1 MADETNRDS
10 DILSQLQGLT
20 QSNNQTDAT
29 LKSIDASLKSIMR
42 NVNNI
47 SMSDARSRNE
57 KSPFKNTPYR
67 DGSSGRSGSPFSA
80 KKKLGSFTDEFE
92 NTIFEELLGKD
103 FKNSLN
109 DLRNQIVKDLG
120 GDLSDLRGLLGRS
133 AAKSIT
139 DEFKNSKLGQGIL
152 NRVQDKLNGALGRV
166 QTKYNEGVNKYFN
179 GGKVPPMGE
188 AKPGF
193 ARNDVKVDFFSAVKG
208 ALGFNERDAYTIQDS
223 IFNVSLLSI
232 GDVGVEDLLVTAEN
246 ATVELPK
253 NIGDSEEGEL
263 PFKSNDSEEAM
274 ADFASKSMGDL
285 SSTYG
290 DILSSAESN
299 VGDYAISMSEASQA
313 ASGLTEGLTEGAL
326 GAEAATS
333 GLVEAFGLVAPEIA
347 LAVEAIKYTFT
358 PAIKGAGEYIE
369 AQIKAAN
376 RNYES
381 AKKNVDE
388 AQKRLS
394 ADVESMV
401 RAPFDILSAAAQK
414 WYDTWDQNLR
424 VINATQGYTKA
435 ELQDLM
441 ASYAE
446 RLRGSDLTA
455 VVSAADISDNLAKVI
470 QAGMTGGIAE
480 EFAYLATVLNAAIP
494 TQDFFQYADT
504 YASLAAN
511 AIANGKSQAESIA
524 IANEELMSFAN
535 NLLYAGREV
544 SGGFTSGLK
553 DASNLFKQ
561 SAEIALASRTGD
573 ASDISSVLTA
583 VSAITGAI
591 APDLASAMT
600 DLIYNAAVGG
610 NSDQL
615 VAIRSLA
622 GINAS
627 NTEFLRQL
635 AENPKAVFT
644 RLFESLSQRQRMSE
658 GAYMEVAEGL
668 AEVFGVSADAFA
680 RVDFGYLA
688 QAISRLDTS
697 SGALSENLKQLQS
710 GETTTTQEQLKMQQ
724 INQVILDEGL
734 SYVID
739 NEAARAIQQH
749 MWDEQIAQQLMEAS
763 YGVELEGAGLKAI
776 VGIAETAERIM
787 KVINPVAAIGSA
799 IGKLVNMNKT
809 NSEKEA
815 MQEDIAEMIKMGQ
828 VSSSLKTYGPNGEF
842 SMHSR
847 LDILDDMTTYGKD
860 LGLMP
865 QLVDLLGGSSEYGTV
880 SASRKSASRVLD
892 PIWSGVAG
900 YGFSSQAYNDY
911 VNSVMGSFTSRSDY
925 FWRMGKSTTSLI
937 NSMNYQQGASYAGA
951 ANAIAQATIKAQNAS
966 AAAQDKANANV
977 ESMVNSME
985 EYFNED
991 TTRTY
996 EDWLGTAA
1004 SFGIADVATA
1014 LENAGYNADE
1024 VRSHWE
1030 DLQTQEGAK
1039 QKAEREA
1046 KEEEFWADSIKLLTT
1061 TTDWLSSIDGH
1072 TEMLSKIFS
1081 DFAAEWR
1088 KYYIDHTVYNSTF
1101 NSGYVDK
1108 VLRTEKENSE
1118 TAIYALA
1125 DALTEN
1131 DVKLLLDPT
1140 VQTNALLAQ
1149 ILKVASAILNQNN
1162 NGIGG
1167 ISLPDTIAGLSLGI
1181 VS

>member
-1 MADETNRDS
+1 MADETNRES

-20 QSNNQTDAT
+20 QSNTQTDAT

-47 SMSDARSRNE
+47 SMSDARSRSE
-57 KSPFKNTPYR
+57 KSPFKNTPYK
-67 DGSSGRSGSPFSA
+67 DGSSNSPFNS
-80 KKKLGSFTDEFE
+80 KKKMGSFMDEFE

-109 DLRNQIVKDLG
+109 DLRDQIVKDLG

-139 DEFKNSKLGQGIL
+139 DGFKNSKLGQGLL
-152 NRVQDKLNGALGRV
+152 NKLQDKLNGTLGKV
-166 QTKYNEGVNKYFN
+166 QDKYNQGVKTFRDNN
-179 GGKVPPMGE
+179 TI
-188 AKPGF
+188 PGMSDVR
-193 ARNDVKVDFFSAVKG
+193 ADVYLNDVKSDVVSTIDE
-208 ALGFNERDAYTIQDS
+208 ALGNANIKELHVIAEKVILEEKKKSTNKSEDIDLESLDLNESSDA
-223 IFNVSLLSI
+223 I
-232 GDVGVEDLLVTAEN
+232 G
-246 ATVELPK
+246 
-253 NIGDSEEGEL
+253 
-263 PFKSNDSEEAM
+263 
-274 ADFASKSMGDL
+274 DFASKSVGEL
-285 SSTYG
+285 SSST
-290 DILSSAESN
+290 DMLTSFTESAAN
-299 VGDYAISMSEASQA
+299 DFAINIGEASQA
-313 ASGLTEGLTEGAL
+313 TAGFAESAIGT
-326 GAEAATS
+326 EAATS
-333 GLVEAFGLVAPEIA
+333 GLVEAFGVVAPEIA

-494 TQDFFQYADT
+494 TQDFFQYADA
-504 YASLAAN
+504 YSSLAAN
-511 AIANGKSQAESIA
+511 AIANGKSQEESIA
-524 IANEELMSFAN
+524 LANEELMSFAN
-535 NLLYAGREV
+535 NLLYASREV

-600 DLIYNAAVGG
+600 DLVYNAAVGG

-615 VAIRSLA
+615 VALRSLA

-668 AEVFGVSADAFA
+668 SEVFGVSTEAFA

-749 MWDEQIAQQLMEAS
+749 MWDEQIARDLMEAS

-776 VGIAETAERIM
+776 VGLAETTERIM
-787 KVINPVAAIGSA
+787 KIVNPVAAIGSA
-799 IGKLVNMNKT
+799 IGKLVNVSKT
-809 NSEKEA
+809 SDEKEA
-815 MQEDIAEMIKMGQ
+815 MEEDIAEMIKMGQ
-828 VSSSLKTYGPNGEF
+828 VSSNTRYYGPEGMF
-842 SMHSR
+842 TKHSR
-847 LDILDDMTTYGKD
+847 SDILSNMTTYGKD

-865 QLVDLLGGSSEYGTV
+865 QLVDLLGGESEYGTV

-892 PIWSGVAG
+892 PIWSSVSG
-900 YGFSSQAYNDY
+900 YGFSSKAYNDY
-911 VNSVMGSFTSRSDY
+911 VNSVMGSFTSRSNY

-1004 SFGIADVATA
+1004 TFGIADVATA

-1046 KEEEFWADSIKLLTT
+1046 KEEEFWADSVELLTT
-1061 TTDWLSSIDGH
+1061 TTNWLSSIDGYAG
-1072 TEMLSKIFS
+1072 TLTKMFS
-1081 DFAAEWR
+1081 DFSKEWR
-1088 KYYIDHTVYNSTF
+1088 KYYIDHEVYNSSF

-1125 DALTEN
+1125 DALTGN